1 MPANLTPQYLEAER
15 NFRQAKT
22 TLEKI
27 ACLEEMLA
35 VMPKHKGTD
44 HLRADLRTKLASLTK
59 SLDKKTATQR
69 LSMTIEKVG
78 AAQVAVIGLPN
89 AGKSQIVA
97 SVTNAAPV
105 VAAYPF
111 TTQAATPG
119 MMAFENVQIQLID
132 TPPLSERPLEWWL
145 VNIIRRADGLLLVVD
160 LSQDAATQAETLIAK
175 LYEKRIGLG
184 EPKDDASDARDA
196 PVSYKKTIIVGNKAD
211 LDDGGR
217 NFQTLQNRF
226 GDKLPVVAVSAAL
239 DLGLDAM
246 KQEIFRML
254 DVIRIYTK
262 EPGAKPDMTDPMI
275 LERGSTVE
283 MAAASI
289 HKSFAQRMKFAR
301 IWGSGKFDGVQVK
314 RDHVLQDG
322 DIIEVHL

>member
-27 ACLEEMLA
+27 AYLEEMLA

-69 LSMTIEKVG
+69 LSMTIERVG

-89 AGKSQIVA
+89 VGKSQIVA
-97 SVTNAAPV
+97 GVTNATPT

-119 MMAFENVQIQLID
+119 MMTFGNVQIQLVD
-132 TPPLSERPLEWWL
+132 TPPLSERPPEWWL

-160 LSQDAATQAETLIAK
+160 LSQDPVAQVETLIAK

-184 EPKDDASDARDA
+184 EPENDVADTKDA
-196 PVSYKKTIIVGNKAD
+196 PVSFKKTIIVGNKAD

-217 NFQTLQNRF
+217 YYQALRSRF
-226 GDKLPVVAVSAAL
+226 AARLPVVAVSATAGT
-239 DLGLDAM
+239 GLDEM
-246 KQEIFRML
+246 QQEIFRML
-254 DVIRIYTK
+254 DIIRVYTK

-275 LERGSTVE
+275 LKRGATVQ

-289 HKSFAQRMKFAR
+289 HKSFEQRMKFAR
-301 IWGSGKFDGVQVK
+301 IWGSGKFDGVMVK

-322 DIIEVHL
+322 DIIELHV